1 MKSNADEFDQE
12 GLYRFFADEDST
24 ADNMILK
31 WTKKVRKAL
40 DVSINLVSLV
50 ELLYKQAWVV
60 DEQG

>member
-12 GLYRFFADEDST
+12 GLYRFLADEDST